1 MSRIHIYFIKEIE
14 SDRYAIYRVE
24 SSDFNDNHINE
35 PIARITIN
43 RDSKNYDFE
52 PLGKLSRVKVVP
64 PFVFDLPDSECE
76 KILREQYA
84 DGYYYG
90 GWTARMANV
99 VRRILDSGIF
109 PDEAYGIT

>member
-1 MSRIHIYFIKEIE
+1 MSRVHIYFIKEIE
-14 SDRYAIYRVE
+14 SGCCATYRVE
-24 SSDFNDNHINE
+24 SSDLNDNHISE

-43 RDSKNYDFE
+43 RDSKSYDFE
-52 PLGKLSRVKVVP
+52 PLGKFSLVKVVP
-64 PFVFDLPDSECE
+64 PFVFDLSDSQCE

-90 GWTARMANV
+90 GWTGRMANM